1 MIVMAEYLALC
12 NSNFTFRKCF
22 HMFKVCDLAMLE
34 ILNQIRQHLEKKISA
49 WYSAE
54 KVVTQCLLFSP
65 LIFGYQKISVYLLS
79 VFAGII
85 SMNSSYQRNFNM
97 LSFQQF
103 NLLFGWTTF
112 FTTCWL
118 LHNESFTNLMNDG
131 SNGDLN
137 CKVLWRNGC
146 VIFEITVSFLSM
158 LL

>member
-1 MIVMAEYLALC
+1 MAEYLALC

-22 HMFKVCDLAMLE
+22 SHVQSLWFSNVGNPQPDSATSG
-34 ILNQIRQHLEKKISA
+34 EKDFSLVFSRKSCNTVFTVFPSNIWLSENIS
-49 WYSAE
+49 
-54 KVVTQCLLFSP
+54 
-65 LIFGYQKISVYLLS
+65 IS

-118 LHNESFTNLMNDG
+118 LHNELFTNLMNDG